1 MILFD
6 LFITFFYIGVTTF
19 GGGYA
24 MIPLVR
30 EQVLAHEWLSEAE
43 FINMIAVAEA
53 TPGPVAINMATFI
66 GSNEAGLLG
75 SALATLGVVLPSFIV
90 ILLISSVI
98 KNFLKY
104 KAVNAFLG
112 GVRPVVVGL
121 ITGTAITMFIS
132 NLLHL
137 SFANA
142 SIELAPDLFGIIIFA
157 ILMIISVIYKKLK
170 KRAPSPIIMILL
182 SAALGIAF
190 YSLNEIILK

>member
-1 MILFD
+1 MILFN

-75 SALATLGVVLPSFIV
+75 SALATLGVVLPSFII

-121 ITGTAITMFIS
+121 ITGTAVTMFLS

-142 SIELAPDLFGIIIFA
+142 SIALAPDLFGIIIFA

-190 YSLNEIILK
+190 YSLNEFILK

>member
-1 MILFD
+1 MILFE
-6 LFITFFYIGVTTF
+6 LFITFFYIGITTF

-30 EQVLAHEWLSEAE
+30 DEVVPRWLSDAE

-66 GSNEAGLLG
+66 GSAKAGILG
-75 SALATLGVVLPSFIV
+75 SALATLGVVLPSFII

-104 KAVNAFLG
+104 KAVDAFLV

-121 ITGTAITMFIS
+121 ITGTAITMLCS
-132 NLLHL
+132 NLLGL
-137 SFANA
+137 SLAN
-142 SIELAPDLFGIIIFA
+142 LNLTFKPDLFGIIIFA
-157 ILMIISVIYKKLK
+157 ILMTISVIYKKIK
-170 KRAPSPIIMILL
+170 HRAPSPIIMILL
-182 SAALGIAF
+182 SAALGMLLYPFDKA
-190 YSLNEIILK
+190 

>member
-1 MILFD
+1 
-6 LFITFFYIGVTTF
+6 
-19 GGGYA
+19 

-30 EQVLAHEWLSEAE
+30 EQVLAKAWLSEAE

-66 GSNEAGLLG
+66 GSREGGILG
-75 SALATLGVVLPSFIV
+75 SALATLGVVLPSFLI
-90 ILLISSVI
+90 ILLIVSVI

-104 KAVNAFLG
+104 KVVDAFLG

-121 ITGTAITMFIS
+121 ITATAVTMFLS

-137 SFANA
+137 SLANA
-142 SIELAPDLFGIIIFA
+142 TFSFSPDLFGIVIFA
-157 ILMIISVIYKKLK
+157 ILMIISTVYKKIK

-190 YSLNEIILK
+190 YSFK